1 MHRTML
7 RYLSVSLVKCNQG
20 NVVRTASYSSHAPKV
35 AVVLSGSGVYDGS
48 EIHEASSIL
57 VHLTREGAVPQCYA
71 PDILQMHVINHRKG
85 SPEEKEKRNVLDES
99 ARIARGQVLPLSQ
112 LSSSVAQAVVFP
124 GGFGAAKNLSDF
136 AVNGVSCK
144 VNEDVVRVLKDFH
157 KAKKPIG
164 LCCIAPVLAA
174 KVLGNVTITLGRKDD
189 GKGKWPHAGA
199 IDAASQIGAIV
210 VEKDVN
216 EIAVDDKNLI
226 VTTPAFMYE
235 GQFHEVYN
243 GIGNMIKKVVELI
256 K

>member
-1 MHRTML
+1 ML
-7 RYLSVSLVKCNQG
+7 RYLSWSSVKCFQG
-20 NVVRTASYSSHAPKV
+20 NGIHTTSYVLQAPKV

-48 EIHEASSIL
+48 EIHETSSIL
-57 VHLTREGAVPQCYA
+57 IHLTREGAVPQCYA
-71 PDILQMHVINHRKG
+71 PDVLQMHVIDHKKG
-85 SPEEKEKRNVLDES
+85 SPEETEKRNVLVES

-136 AVNGVSCK
+136 AVNGVSCT
-144 VNEDVVRVLKDFH
+144 VNEDVMRVLKDFH

-174 KVLGNVTITLGRKDD
+174 KVFGNVVITLGKKDD

-199 IDAASQIGAIV
+199 IDAACAMGANV

-216 EIAVDDKNLI
+216 EIAFDDKNLI

-235 GQFHEVYN
+235 GQFFEIYN
-243 GIGNMIKKVVELI
+243 GIGNMIKKVVQLI

>member
-1 MHRTML
+1 ML
-7 RYLSVSLVKCNQG
+7 RYLSWSSIKCFQG
-20 NVVRTASYSSHAPKV
+20 SGIHTTSYVLQAPKV

-57 VHLTREGAVPQCYA
+57 IHLTREGAVPQCYA
-71 PDILQMHVINHRKG
+71 PDVLQMHVIDHKKG
-85 SPEEKEKRNVLDES
+85 SPEETGKRNVLVES

-112 LSSSVAQAVVFP
+112 LSASVAQAVVFP

-136 AVNGVSCK
+136 AVNGVSCT
-144 VNEDVVRVLKDFH
+144 VNEDVMRVLKDFH

-174 KVLGNVTITLGRKDD
+174 KVLGNVVITLGKKDD

-199 IDAASQIGAIV
+199 IDAASAMGANV

-216 EIAVDDKNLI
+216 EIAFDDKNLI

-235 GQFHEVYN
+235 GQFFEIYN
-243 GIGNMIKKVVELI
+243 GIGNMIKKVVQLI